1 MCCTSSA
8 TAASHRHCNIAPGHR
23 HRSEPTLDK
32 VAQGFNLKS
41 IQFKMNKYIVTDNC
55 KNLWIVNAEDAI
67 DAKTIII
74 KHLLWFHFYLNV
86 ENQPDKFILERFD
99 IISKRITSLKVEQ
112 LPEHNGIIKHLH
124 YE

>member
-1 MCCTSSA
+1 M
-8 TAASHRHCNIAPGHR
+8 
-23 HRSEPTLDK
+23 
-32 VAQGFNLKS
+32 KS

-112 LPEHNGIIKHLH
+112 LPEHDGIIKHLH
-124 YE
+124 YA